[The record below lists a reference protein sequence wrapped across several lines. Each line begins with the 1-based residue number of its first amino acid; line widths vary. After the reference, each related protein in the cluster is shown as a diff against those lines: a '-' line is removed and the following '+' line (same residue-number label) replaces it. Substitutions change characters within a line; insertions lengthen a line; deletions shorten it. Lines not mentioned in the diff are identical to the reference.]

1 MKSLI
6 FLLIISSI
14 FTRFTDSGLFTK
26 FQQFIEKYNKH
37 YDSIEEYLERF
48 YIFKNHLFSLQNNN
62 ENESLHHTIGITK
75 FSDLTDEEFRKKYLG
90 LKINKSNVN
99 FKKVTLKKDLKL
111 PESFDW
117 VTEKN
122 V

>member
-1 MKSLI
+1 M
-6 FLLIISSI
+6 
-14 FTRFTDSGLFTK
+14 
-26 FQQFIEKYNKH
+26 
-37 YDSIEEYLERF
+37 
-48 YIFKNHLFSLQNNN
+48 
-62 ENESLHHTIGITK
+62 HHTIGITK